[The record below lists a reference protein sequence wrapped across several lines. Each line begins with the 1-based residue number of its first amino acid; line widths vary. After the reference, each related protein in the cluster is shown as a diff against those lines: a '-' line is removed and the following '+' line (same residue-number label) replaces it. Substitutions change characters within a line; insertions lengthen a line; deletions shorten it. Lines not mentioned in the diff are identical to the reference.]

1 MRGVTLPELTTVVL
15 IIGVMAT
22 VSVPPARRFLDRA
35 AVWGAADRLASVHE
49 GARHRAIGAG
59 RLSRYEVDPPAAR
72 LTLSQRAPSGT
83 WDTLETVSLGAVRV
97 TCTQRT
103 VTFDPL
109 GIGYGASNT
118 TVVVASGAA
127 AETLTV
133 SRTGRLRR
141 W

>member
-1 MRGVTLPELTTVVL
+1 MRGVTLPEITTVLL
-15 IIGVMAT
+15 IVGAMAS
-22 VSVPPARRFLDRA
+22 VAVPPARRFLDRA
-35 AVWGAADRLASVHE
+35 AVWGAADRLGSVHE
-49 GARHRAIGAG
+49 GARHRAISEG
-59 RLSRYEVDPPAAR
+59 RLARYEVDPPAAR
-72 LTLSQRAPSGT
+72 LTVSQRSPSGT
-83 WDTLETVSLGAVRV
+83 WDTLKVVLLGAVRV
-97 TCTQRT
+97 TATQRT

-118 TVVVASGAA
+118 TIVLLSGTA